1 MLTILLLV
9 VNLNP
14 DNSSIS
20 TYANKIANATVTCT
34 SLEISQLVVLKTQ
47 VDELAANINLQ
58 LTAVQATIEGNC
70 LRLI

>member
-34 SLEISQLVVLKTQ
+34 SNEISQLVVLKTQ

-58 LTAVQATIEGNC
+58 LTAVQATIEGN
-70 LRLI
+70 